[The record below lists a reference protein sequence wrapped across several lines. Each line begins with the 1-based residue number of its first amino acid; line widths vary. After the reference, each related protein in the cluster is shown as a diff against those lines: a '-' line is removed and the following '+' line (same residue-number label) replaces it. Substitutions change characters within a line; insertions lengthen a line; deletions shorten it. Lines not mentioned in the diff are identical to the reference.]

1 MSCSDYPFIGMGRS
15 VIVKGEWT
23 GMIVVRR
30 AWRAARVIAVSST
43 LRDLALRTWP
53 EGRIEVIPNGVDV
66 DRFQPCTHRDSAE
79 VGGEMLLVVVARLI
93 EIKGIQ
99 HLLTALSLLPEEM
112 RRKIHL
118 RLCGTGPYEAE
129 LRRQAEQVGMTA
141 QVEFSGLVSYEEI
154 PARLHEADLFVLPSL
169 QEGLPL
175 SLLEAMASGL
185 PVVATTVGGIPG
197 MVKDGENGLL
207 VPAADPTALRD
218 ALVRLLTNPVLRRS
232 LGASARRTA
241 EAWSWSAVWERYEAL
256 GPAGAVC

>member
-1 MSCSDYPFIGMGRS
+1 
-15 VIVKGEWT
+15 
-23 GMIVVRR
+23 MIVVRR

-93 EIKGIQ
+93 EIKEIQ
-99 HLLTALSLLPEEM
+99 HLITALSLLPEVM
-112 RRKIHL
+112 RKRM
-118 RLCGTGPYEAE
+118 RVCVCGTGPFAD
-129 LRRQAEQVGMTA
+129 QIHA
-141 QVEFSGLVSYEEI
+141 QVRKAGLADRVDFAGLLSYENI
-154 PARLHEADLFVLPSL
+154 PARLKEADVCVLPSL

-185 PVVATTVGGIPG
+185 PVVASSVGGIPDI
-197 MVKDGENGLL
+197 VKDGVNGLL
-207 VPAADPTALRD
+207 VPAADPVALRE
-218 ALVRLLTNPVLRRS
+218 ALVRLLTDPALRRN
-232 LGASARRTA
+232 LGAAARRTA
-241 EAWSWSAVWERYEAL
+241 EAWSWTAVWERYEKL